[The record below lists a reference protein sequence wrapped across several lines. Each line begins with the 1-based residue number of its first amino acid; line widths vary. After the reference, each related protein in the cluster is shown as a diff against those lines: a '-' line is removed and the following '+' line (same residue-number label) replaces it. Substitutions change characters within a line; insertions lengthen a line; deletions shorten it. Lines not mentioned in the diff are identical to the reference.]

1 MENMGFH
8 NLICISLIIGESSTF
23 FKRIHCS
30 HFLFVIRLFT
40 LFAIG
45 VVIFF
50 ILKHKSF
57 LHMKNTHLTLRVKIL
72 VKMKSDQYAK
82 KAQTHCLS

>member
-1 MENMGFH
+1 MGFH
-8 NLICISLIIGESSTF
+8 NLICISFIIGESSTF
-23 FKRIHCS
+23 FKRIHCL
-30 HFLFVIRLFT
+30 HFLFVIHLFT

-50 ILKHKSF
+50 ILIHESF

-72 VKMKSDQYAK
+72 VKRKSDQYAK